1 MLLKGATRPEPAAPL
16 IASSSHR
23 VREVCGHLEASLNL
37 SNNGQRRCG
46 NDNSKVH
53 LICVKQGRNVA
64 TSESSS
70 SSQSQIAQSLCLDG
84 SNHLQRPST
93 GKNANLLKAQK
104 QTQLK
109 SADTTKIKGDGR
121 MATKPTYEQAQL
133 HLQVFEQRREPRL
146 RQARDWFFQNYFA
159 NTMEEA
165 MKIGPMGTEEGT
177 NVMMV
182 FGYWEQTCALL
193 NYGLLHEDLFFET
206 TGEFFGVWERVKS
219 HIAQGR
225 QMWSNKSFLSH
236 LEKAAQ
242 RFEEWNETRN
252 PGNIA
257 AMRKMMSDMEKQRKE
272 QAKAA

>member
-1 MLLKGATRPEPAAPL
+1 MQFCSKLK
-16 IASSSHR
+16 S
-23 VREVCGHLEASLNL
+23 
-37 SNNGQRRCG
+37 
-46 NDNSKVH
+46 D
-53 LICVKQGRNVA
+53 
-64 TSESSS
+64 
-70 SSQSQIAQSLCLDG
+70 
-84 SNHLQRPST
+84 
-93 GKNANLLKAQK
+93 
-104 QTQLK
+104 TQLK
-109 SADTTKIKGDGR
+109 SADKTKSKETDE
-121 MATKPTYEQAQL
+121 MATKPTHEQAQL
-133 HLQVFEQRREPRL
+133 HLRVFEERREPRL

-219 HIAQGR
+219 HIEQAR
-225 QMWSNKSFLSH
+225 QMWNTKSFLSH
-236 LEKAAQ
+236 LEKAAR
-242 RFEEWNETRN
+242 RFETWNETRN

-257 AMRKMMSDMEKQRKE
+257 TMRKMMSEMEKQRKE